1 MAQLAVRLPEVVG
14 SNPCWWATFLA
25 KNIPVPSGRLVIN
38 ITWNWS
44 QFLKQCFSTKYMPL
58 TVASFLVGAFLKQSA
73 RLLMTVA
80 SFFVR
85 PCTYHFLVQ
94 TLIGLVATQQS
105 RVRVPA
111 SVSNFFVLLQNRTR
125 QKGFETSN
133 FLSPNGPPSIFF
145 DIW

>member
-1 MAQLAVRLPEVVG
+1 
-14 SNPCWWATFLA
+14 
-25 KNIPVPSGRLVIN
+25 
-38 ITWNWS
+38 
-44 QFLKQCFSTKYMPL
+44 MPL